1 IVSGPLALTLPPLP
15 DLVVSDIT
23 APAEAFSNQ
32 SVQVSWVLTN
42 QGTSAASG
50 TWTDKVFLSPDNQSG
65 GDSLLGSFDFTR
77 TIAPGQSLT
86 RTQTVF
92 IPFELSGQRF
102 FVVQTDAGNAIFEH
116 AQDGNNVTVDDVPI
130 DIQVSPFPNLV
141 VENVAHELS
150 EVELGQ
156 QFAVDWVVRNTGTGA
171 TSASFWKDF
180 VYLSVATTLGP
191 TDVLVGSASNAAYLN
206 AGESYAS
213 SAVATAQ
220 GVSEGDY
227 FVLVMTDADG
237 NRVNEFTAEYDNV
250 GVGPQIH
257 VSLPP

>member
-1 IVSGPLALTLPPLP
+1 SVPLAVGGTYTQNVSVTLPLDASLSEGTYFLFVLTDVLNEQPEDNESNNRIVSGPLALTLPPLP

-65 GDSLLGSFDFTR
+65 GDSLLGSFDFTG

-141 VENVAHELS
+141 VE
-150 EVELGQ
+150 
-156 QFAVDWVVRNTGTGA
+156 
-171 TSASFWKDF
+171 
-180 VYLSVATTLGP
+180 
-191 TDVLVGSASNAAYLN
+191 
-206 AGESYAS
+206 
-213 SAVATAQ
+213 
-220 GVSEGDY
+220 
-227 FVLVMTDADG
+227 
-237 NRVNEFTAEYDNV
+237 
-250 GVGPQIH
+250 
-257 VSLPP
+257 